1 MARKIDKNEELYIVK
16 EEELA
21 LPPDLDKRETRRK
34 NRNKISF
41 FSFPLF
47 KESIKSN
54 WLGWT
59 ITSVGNAI
67 LLIIVVMIMSTLNI
81 NGTKDSLTDMF
92 SNADTEQTIKM
103 GAISYYS
110 GFSQASETYLTV
122 ESAENGIKENLNTA
136 YAEVNNSTTLNML
149 KRVEGLYDTNYNIL
163 KDPKS
168 AKSTTLVT
176 SDTLINNSSLND
188 TQKTIAKA
196 ILPYYIDTYVSTKT
210 DGTSTQRSRLITTV
224 GDYSIIL
231 LNEQAMIDESSIDEI
246 KNEVVNTLTLY
257 SSKQDSLSNDSD
269 KEALRKTMAQ
279 EEVFVLVPLA
289 AQESIKE
296 ETTGI
301 INDLKK
307 SYENDKDAYINNT
320 NNYYSESL
328 KNSVIDVITSKIT
341 DIAVY
346 QFLPEYTVDYIT
358 NLRGYPISYVSI
370 PGEFDDKGNP
380 KVKEI
385 EITQYNPDKYV
396 LVKSGMGTKSN
407 ILEKKHKKVITGVD
421 YTEEEFLKARED
433 AKENIDMIVDELN
446 SYMNEFII
454 RDTNNKNK
462 YFDGTELIDENISDR
477 AIELIEKFAEKTLI
491 DDYNKKHDDEITS
504 IDEITSKDGAMSG
517 AQMMSL
523 VDVYANSGIA
533 SYKSQYKKLSS
544 KYDLL
549 EANLISLNEATKTV
563 MSQLPTKVNDS
574 LVEMGELNTYGIFI
588 GVVAFGM
595 ACVLIPLV
603 YTIILANSLVADK
616 VETGSLA
623 FTLSTPTKRSTFVI
637 TEAIYLLL
645 SSIGTGLILYLGGI
659 AARGVGIAMGGTD
672 LVESL
677 PMDQITLYSI
687 GSTCVIVA
695 ISGIC
700 FFTSCLF
707 NKSRKSIS
715 AGGGIN
721 IFFFI
726 CSILGLFGTKAI
738 PGTVRI
744 EAMDFFNKLTIMS
757 LNDGMAVMNGDVIYW
772 YKLIGLLAIALVTY
786 VAGIIVFDHKDLPL

>member
-1 MARKIDKNEELYIVK
+1 MARKIDKNEELYIFK

-110 GFSQASETYLTV
+110 EFSQASETYLTV

-246 KNEVVNTLTLY
+246 KKEVVNTLTLY
-257 SSKQDSLSNDSD
+257 SSKQDSLSNDSE

-307 SYENDKDAYINNT
+307 LYENDKDAYINNT

-421 YTEEEFLKARED
+421 YTEEEFKKARED

-446 SYMNEFII
+446 SYMNKFII

-715 AGGGIN
+715 VGGGIN